1 MVRNVS
7 ELFLTILLWLFFLYL
22 CSLVSMGELVNSEEH
37 LGHGGAFHMEE
48 KRQKGGVQKGRYFY
62 SCLIWT
68 ALLLDSLILSYAA
81 AS

>member
-1 MVRNVS
+1 
-7 ELFLTILLWLFFLYL
+7 
-22 CSLVSMGELVNSEEH
+22 MGELVNSEEH